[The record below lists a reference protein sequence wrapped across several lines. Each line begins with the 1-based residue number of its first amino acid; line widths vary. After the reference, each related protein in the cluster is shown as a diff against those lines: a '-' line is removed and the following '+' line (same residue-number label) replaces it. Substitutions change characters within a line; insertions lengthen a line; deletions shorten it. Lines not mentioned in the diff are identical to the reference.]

1 MYHDIGVATFIRHL
15 TVLMDRLSGF
25 NGSTISVCP
34 LCLEG
39 NDAGPLSPRLIVIW
53 LANGAKDGT
62 LVVVRQPFSSGVNMA
77 PQPLS
82 QTATANIGVRDTNHS
97 GPWCVT
103 AYPLY
108 NEARLL
114 VRMRC
119 EYRLCW
125 HSFVTRLLPNPRG
138 LHACFEVT
146 PEVRLPT

>member
-15 TVLMDRLSGF
+15 TDLMDRLSGF

-82 QTATANIGVRDTNHS
+82 QT
-97 GPWCVT
+97 
-103 AYPLY
+103 L
-108 NEARLL
+108 
-114 VRMRC
+114 
-119 EYRLCW
+119 
-125 HSFVTRLLPNPRG
+125 SFPFTIR
-138 LHACFEVT
+138 FD
-146 PEVRLPT
+146 

>member
-82 QTATANIGVRDTNHS
+82 QT
-97 GPWCVT
+97 
-103 AYPLY
+103 L
-108 NEARLL
+108 
-114 VRMRC
+114 
-119 EYRLCW
+119 
-125 HSFVTRLLPNPRG
+125 SFPFTIR
-138 LHACFEVT
+138 FD
-146 PEVRLPT
+146 